1 MLNLE
6 DIMKKP
12 VELFKSEGWLSSIVM
27 TRDER
32 LSIVCNGKNEVIVVD
47 N

>member
-1 MLNLE
+1 MLDLE

-12 VELFKSEGWLSSIVM
+12 VELFKSEDYLSNIVM

-32 LSIVCNGKNEVIVVD
+32 LSIVSNWKNEVIIVD

>member
-12 VELFKSEGWLSSIVM
+12 VELFKSEDFLSNIVM

-32 LSIVCNGKNEVIVVD
+32 LSIVCNLNNEVIVVD

>member
-1 MLNLE
+1 
-6 DIMKKP
+6 MKKP
-12 VELFKSEGWLSSIVM
+12 VEFFKSEDWLSNIVM

-32 LSIVCNGKNEVIVVD
+32 LSIVCNKKNEVIVVD